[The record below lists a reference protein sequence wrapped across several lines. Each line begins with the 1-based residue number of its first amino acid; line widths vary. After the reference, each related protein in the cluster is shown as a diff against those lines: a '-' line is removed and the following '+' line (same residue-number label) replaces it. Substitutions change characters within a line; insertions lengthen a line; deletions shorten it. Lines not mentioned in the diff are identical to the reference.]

1 MKDILQLLR
10 EQPELEKLNS
20 QVVSNRGYYK
30 SLFEDAQAVAA
41 PSRPIEKS
49 KAWLE
54 RAGKVIPGASQTFS
68 KGANQH
74 VRGVAPMF
82 LAKGKGCRVWDV
94 DGNEYIDYIQGL
106 LPNILGYAHEEVN
119 AAVAEQLAQGH
130 SFSLPH
136 PLEVELAER
145 LTRLIPCAEMVRFG
159 KNGSDATSGAVR
171 AARAF
176 TGRERIACCGY
187 HGWQDW
193 YIGSTTRNAGVP
205 QTVRALTHPFVYN
218 DLGSLEKLLSEH
230 QGEFAAVIMEPV
242 NFWPPAAG
250 FLEGVRDLA
259 HRHGALLIF
268 DEICSGFHFG
278 LGGAQ
283 KKFGVTPDLACFGK
297 AMGNG
302 FPISCVV
309 GRAHVMKIFEE
320 IFFSFTFGGEV
331 ASMAAAMKVLDIL
344 ETEQVF
350 VRMDKNG
357 LVLQE
362 GLNTLARE
370 AGLQDRVKCIGYPF
384 WSLVKFLD
392 ADGKDSLL
400 VRSLFTQECVK
411 RGVLLLATHNMTAAH
426 DPLAIEQTL
435 KVYAEVCKTMAK
447 WLSDKKPER
456 FLEGQIIEPV
466 FRVR

>member
-1 MKDILQLLR
+1 
-10 EQPELEKLNS
+10 
-20 QVVSNRGYYK
+20 
-30 SLFEDAQAVAA
+30 
-41 PSRPIEKS
+41 
-49 KAWLE
+49 
-54 RAGKVIPGASQTFS
+54 
-68 KGANQH
+68 
-74 VRGVAPMF
+74 
-82 LAKGKGCRVWDV
+82 
-94 DGNEYIDYIQGL
+94 
-106 LPNILGYAHEEVN
+106 
-119 AAVAEQLAQGH
+119 
-130 SFSLPH
+130 
-136 PLEVELAER
+136 
-145 LTRLIPCAEMVRFG
+145 
-159 KNGSDATSGAVR
+159 
-171 AARAF
+171 
-176 TGRERIACCGY
+176 
-187 HGWQDW
+187 
-193 YIGSTTRNAGVP
+193 
-205 QTVRALTHPFVYN
+205 
-218 DLGSLEKLLSEH
+218 
-230 QGEFAAVIMEPV
+230 
-242 NFWPPAAG
+242 
-250 FLEGVRDLA
+250 VRDLA